1 MSARNF
7 IRENLVLLMGIS
19 LPVLLVV
26 LFFLTSV
33 LPKSFTEPPQ
43 HELLFSVI
51 RYDYQAATAPNFE
64 FIVRDGVLKARVGK
78 NDNSPN
84 VARYSRKLLAY
95 DGRTESIR
103 EIPYDLA
110 QISRLAENEEITLQ
124 ETGNMT
130 IAPSTHSPDGYN
142 FEGPAYGGGGLMG
155 EVFFGGYR
163 NQGYRIVKGRA
174 AYKIP
179 STFGEA
185 YYAGNL
191 QFIGW
196 VAKK

>member
-7 IRENLVLLMGIS
+7 IRKNLVLLMGIS
-19 LPVLLVV
+19 LPVLLVI

-33 LPKSFTEPPQ
+33 LPKSLTDPPQ
-43 HELLFSVI
+43 YELLFSVI

-64 FIVRDGVLKARVGK
+64 FIVRDGVLKARAGK
-78 NDNSPN
+78 NDGSPN
-84 VARYSRKLLAY
+84 VARYNRRLLAY
-95 DGRTESIR
+95 DGKTESIR
-103 EIPYDLA
+103 EIPYNLA
-110 QISRLAENEEITLQ
+110 RISSLAENEEIALP
-124 ETGNMT
+124 ETSKMT
-130 IAPSTHSPDGYN
+130 IEPSTRSPDGYS

-155 EVFFGGYR
+155 EIFFGGYR
-163 NQGYRIVKGRA
+163 NQGYRIVKGRT

-179 STFGEA
+179 STFGET